1 MKLSLFVLVI
11 ALVAG
16 CDPVALT
23 AMTVPP
29 PGKVA
34 LLDDENLTLDLS
46 RGIAIGF
53 ECTAGTSDYNG
64 PCRNAR
70 AKIED
75 ENIAVV
81 FTSYL
86 DSVAEVWNDG
96 DAGLRSRT
104 AFVVV
109 GLEPGTTDLHVI
121 TTDGDV
127 DVSVTIE
134 P

>member
-1 MKLSLFVLVI
+1 MKLAFLAFAFL
-11 ALVAG
+11 AA

-23 AMTVPP
+23 ALTVPP

-46 RGIAIGF
+46 RGVAIGF
-53 ECTAGTSDYNG
+53 ECNAGTSDYNG

-70 AKIED
+70 AKIDD
-75 ENIAVV
+75 ESVAVV
-81 FTSYL
+81 FSSYL

-96 DAGLRSRT
+96 DAGLRSRI

-109 GLEPGTTDLHVI
+109 GLAPGETDLHVI
-121 TTDGDV
+121 TADGDV
-127 DVSVTIE
+127 DVSVSIE